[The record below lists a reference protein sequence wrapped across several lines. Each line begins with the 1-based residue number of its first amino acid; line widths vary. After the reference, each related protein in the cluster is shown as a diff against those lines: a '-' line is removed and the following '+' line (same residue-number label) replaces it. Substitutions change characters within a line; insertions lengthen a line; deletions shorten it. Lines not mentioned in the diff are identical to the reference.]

1 MEDVSRYWLSGV
13 LLETTLPLVAQRV
26 ARDAGVDEGR
36 VVRVRLGASRVIP
49 TEPPEG
55 KLLATRGEGGW
66 GHALVATE
74 SGFTHRLFGAAE
86 LVVDRAV
93 TEAVLHLAP
102 SLAPDY
108 AQMFLAGSFAS
119 SLALLR
125 GGTVLHAGAVAWRG
139 GAVALAGPSGMGKS
153 TLLALMVAAGA
164 PLVVDDALALA
175 SDDSESFL
183 QQMPRAAPEA
193 TSSARRS
200 ASSHAFV
207 DRLDELALEAARRAP
222 ATAREGG
229 IAALPGSTELR
240 FRPRALQAAGLLGL
254 PLRESADGRLVAR
267 APAVVER
274 SLPLVAVLLP
284 EPSRE
289 LTELRLDPLTP
300 ADALLALLALPRT
313 LGWREATGKARTFR
327 MLGAVSRSVPV
338 ARLGVPWGPPF
349 ARDLGRAVLDAAL
362 ELKRPVEPPAGR
374 RAR

>member
-1 MEDVSRYWLSGV
+1 MTEDAARYWLSGV
-13 LLETTLPLVAQRV
+13 QLETSLPLVAQRV
-26 ARDAGVDEGR
+26 ARDDGVDEGR
-36 VVRVRLGASRVIP
+36 VVRVRLGAARAIP
-49 TEPPEG
+49 AEPPDGE
-55 KLLATRGEGGW
+55 LLATRREGGW

-74 SGFTHRLFGAAE
+74 AGFTHRLFGAAE
-86 LVVDRAV
+86 LVVDRTV

-102 SLAPDY
+102 SLAPAY
-108 AQMFLAGSFAS
+108 APMFLAGSFAS

-183 QQMPRAAPEA
+183 QQMPRATPEA

-200 ASSHAFV
+200 ASSHGFV
-207 DRLDELALEAARRAP
+207 DRLDEPALEAARSAP
-222 ATAREGG
+222 ARAGE
-229 IAALPGSTELR
+229 IVALPGSTELR
-240 FRPRALQAAGLLGL
+240 FRPHSLQAAGLLGL

-267 APAVVER
+267 APTIVER

-289 LTELRLDPLTP
+289 LTELRLDPLAP
-300 ADALLALLALPRT
+300 ADALLSLLALPRT
-313 LGWREATGKARTFR
+313 LGWCEATGRARMFR
-327 MLGAVSRSVPV
+327 RLSAVSRSVPV

-362 ELKRPVEPPAGR
+362 ALQRPVASPAGR